1 MFSHQDSDTN
11 PVTNPD
17 IEQSETNNNPFQ
29 AVEVNQSTPKMGCN
43 STYLKSCSGFL
54 KIFALVRNFMIH
66 SSWPCKYLFEAET
79 IFFPSI
85 VPSYCHMT
93 VQHFDLQNI
102 LQPLMAQ

>member
-1 MFSHQDSDTN
+1 MFSHQDPATN
-11 PVTNPD
+11 PE
-17 IEQSETNNNPFQ
+17 IKQGETNDNPFQ
-29 AVEVNQSTPKMGCN
+29 AVEINQSTAKFGCN
-43 STYLKSCSGFL
+43 SAYLKSCFGFL

-66 SSWPCKYLFEAET
+66 SSWSCKNLFEAET